1 MHHYWSVNEAKEII
15 EEIKANG
22 TEVNRAGMARFG
34 INVNSAYGVP
44 ITYLR
49 EMAKRIGKDHG
60 LALDLWDSEVHEA
73 RILASI
79 VDEPNQ
85 VTLHQMERWVIDFD
99 SWDICDQC
107 CNNLFGRTKFAREVI
122 GPWCDRE
129 EEFVRRAGF
138 VMIAVLSVKEK
149 KAACDSFQ
157 PYLSMI
163 ERHSQDKRNNV
174 KKAVN
179 WALRQIGKR
188 DLECHALAFPVALRL
203 SQSKEA
209 TARWIGKDAVREL
222 SSEKILARVH
232 QRSSIK
238 GK

>member
-1 MHHYWSVNEAKEII
+1 MNLAKEII

-22 TEVNRAGMARFG
+22 NEDNRAGMARFG
-34 INVNSAYGVP
+34 INVNNAYGVP
-44 ITYLR
+44 LTWLR
-49 EMAKRIGKDHG
+49 ELAKRIGKDHE
-60 LALDLWDSEVHEA
+60 LALALWDSEVHEA

-79 VDEPNQ
+79 VDEPNK
-85 VTLHQMERWVIDFD
+85 VTMAQMDRWAIEFD

-138 VMIAVLSVKEK
+138 VMIAVLSVKDK
-149 KAACDSFQ
+149 KAACYTFQ
-157 PYLSMI
+157 PYLELI
-163 ERHSQDKRNNV
+163 ERQSHDKRNNV

-188 DLECHALAFPVALRL
+188 DLECHALAVPVALRL
-203 SQSKEA
+203 SQSEDA
-209 TARWIGKDAVREL
+209 TARWIGKDAIREL
-222 SSEKILARVH
+222 RSEKILTRVEK
-232 QRSSIK
+232 SSSRK
-238 GK
+238 GM

>member
-1 MHHYWSVNEAKEII
+1 MNEAREIL

-22 TEVNRAGMARFG
+22 DEHNRAGMARFG
-34 INVNSAYGVP
+34 INVNNAYGVP
-44 ITYLR
+44 VTWLR
-49 EMAKRIGKDHG
+49 ELAKRIGRDHE
-60 LALDLWDSEVHEA
+60 LALALWDSGVHEA

-79 VDEPNQ
+79 VDDPQ
-85 VTLHQMERWVIDFD
+85 KVTLHQMERWVMDFD
-99 SWDICDQC
+99 SWDVCDQC
-107 CNNLFGRTKFAREVI
+107 CNNLFGRTGFAREVI
-122 GPWCDRE
+122 GPWCERE

-163 ERHSQDKRNNV
+163 ERHSHDKRNNV

-188 DLECHALAFPVALRL
+188 DLDCHALALPLALML
-203 SQSKEA
+203 SQSDDP

-222 SSEKILARVH
+222 RSEKILNRLRE
-232 QRSSIK
+232 RSGKK
-238 GK
+238 GTRSDH